1 MARHAR
7 DAGMLERALRRFR
20 ILELYFKGHQFF
32 WQELFNFAYQE
43 GQTILLQQ
51 AARSLQELSPRSPK
65 HANNY
70 AAVILALRQNPSEAI
85 GFALS

>member
-1 MARHAR
+1 MTRHAR
-7 DAGMLERALRRFR
+7 DAEMLERALRRFR
-20 ILELYFKGHQFF
+20 ILEPYFKGHQFF